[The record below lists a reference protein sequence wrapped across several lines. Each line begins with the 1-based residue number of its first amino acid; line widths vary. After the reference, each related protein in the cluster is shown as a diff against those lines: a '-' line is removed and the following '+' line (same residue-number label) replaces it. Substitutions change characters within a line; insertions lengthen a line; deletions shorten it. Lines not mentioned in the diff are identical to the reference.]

1 VREGAVGVPL
11 DRDFGVDDSE
21 ELRNH
26 LAARGAVAHWEAF
39 ERAARVERERIAG
52 LEQPVADSLSSGRA
66 KSVTAR

>member
-21 ELRNH
+21 EVH
-26 LAARGAVAHWEAF
+26 LAARGAVAHWEAL
-39 ERAARVERERIAG
+39 ERAARVDRERIEG
-52 LEQPVADSLSSGRA
+52 LKQPVADSLSSGRA